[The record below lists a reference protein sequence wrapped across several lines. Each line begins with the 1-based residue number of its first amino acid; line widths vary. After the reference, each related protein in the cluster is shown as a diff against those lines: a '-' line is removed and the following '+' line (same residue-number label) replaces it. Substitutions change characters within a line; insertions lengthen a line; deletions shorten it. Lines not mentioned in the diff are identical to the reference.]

1 MPHSS
6 SWTHSTDVDVR
17 VEQLLAGLTLAQK
30 IQLLT
35 TAPDSKFDE
44 VPVLA
49 QADGPSGVRRADLQ
63 NILGP
68 STAMPATIALAATW
82 SEECAREYGDIVGA
96 ECAALGIH
104 VLLGPG
110 MDIARAPWSGR
121 IFEAV
126 GEDALLASRII
137 AAYVPELQAHRVQAC
152 LKHYVGNNQEFRR
165 NDCDVIVDD
174 RTLHE
179 VYLPPFEAAIHA
191 GAASVMGSYN
201 RINGVFA
208 CENPH
213 VLTTILRDRLGFR
226 GWVVTDFM
234 AAHGA
239 VSGANAGLDRELGPH
254 HWQKDLIPALEAG
267 HVTIERIDEMVRRI
281 LRPTVGLG
289 QVDTPLPVGPLPVEK
304 HSAAA
309 QRIAEAAIV
318 LLKNDGD
325 LLPLSAVRSITVI
338 GSDADNVS
346 AAGGGSGRCEPTHAT
361 PVLQALRA
369 RAGANVRVEYAQGID
384 PITAGTLIPGPDAV
398 PSALLST
405 STGARGLRAQYFA
418 SLNFTGDPI
427 VEQDELLVEINRIL
441 FDSPALSTSSP
452 KRSPVPWQTGPKFSV
467 RWTGVIE
474 FPADGEYTLALCAL
488 GASRLWLD
496 NALVIDA
503 SSQSSAPT
511 AAASGS
517 SMPILGGASQ
527 NPQDLEI
534 PRKPFTGA
542 RITRHTLHARAGER
556 RTVRIEYAAD
566 HPAINFLNGAQFRFG
581 MIAPAGVVM
590 PLAKEAAALAA
601 TCDVAIVV
609 ARTQELEGMD
619 RAHLRLPGGQEE
631 LIRAVCAANPRT
643 IVVTMSGGPLDV
655 SNWNAAAPAIL
666 SAWFAGQEQGAAVA
680 RVLFGDV
687 APRGRLPL
695 TFPRG
700 ERTPLLT
707 PEQYPGVDGTIHYTE
722 GRAVGY
728 RGYAARGITPE
739 YPFGHGLTYTHFE
752 YADLQVTD
760 SAATFT
766 LKNVGARA
774 GCETA
779 QAYLTP
785 PVETGEPIK
794 LAGFVQVELQPGETQ
809 RVTIPFDARARSMW
823 NAARAEWE
831 RVDGDWQVHV
841 GASAGNVRLRA

>member
-1 MPHSS
+1 
-6 SWTHSTDVDVR
+6 
-17 VEQLLAGLTLAQK
+17 
-30 IQLLT
+30 
-35 TAPDSKFDE
+35 
-44 VPVLA
+44 
-49 QADGPSGVRRADLQ
+49 
-63 NILGP
+63 
-68 STAMPATIALAATW
+68 
-82 SEECAREYGDIVGA
+82 
-96 ECAALGIH
+96 
-104 VLLGPG
+104 
-110 MDIARAPWSGR
+110 
-121 IFEAV
+121 
-126 GEDALLASRII
+126 
-137 AAYVPELQAHRVQAC
+137 
-152 LKHYVGNNQEFRR
+152 
-165 NDCDVIVDD
+165 
-174 RTLHE
+174 
-179 VYLPPFEAAIHA
+179 
-191 GAASVMGSYN
+191 
-201 RINGVFA
+201 
-208 CENPH
+208 
-213 VLTTILRDRLGFR
+213 
-226 GWVVTDFM
+226 
-234 AAHGA
+234 
-239 VSGANAGLDRELGPH
+239 
-254 HWQKDLIPALEAG
+254 
-267 HVTIERIDEMVRRI
+267 
-281 LRPTVGLG
+281 
-289 QVDTPLPVGPLPVEK
+289 
-304 HSAAA
+304 
-309 QRIAEAAIV
+309 
-318 LLKNDGD
+318 
-325 LLPLSAVRSITVI
+325 
-338 GSDADNVS
+338 
-346 AAGGGSGRCEPTHAT
+346 
-361 PVLQALRA
+361 
-369 RAGANVRVEYAQGID
+369 
-384 PITAGTLIPGPDAV
+384 V

-405 STGARGLRAQYFA
+405 STGTRGLRAQYFA

-496 NALVIDA
+496 DALVIDA

-542 RITRHTLHARAGER
+542 RIVRHTLHARVGER
-556 RTVRIEYAAD
+556 RAVRIEYAAD

-707 PEQYPGVDGTIHYTE
+707 LEQYPGVDGTIHYTE
-722 GRAVGY
+722 
-728 RGYAARGITPE
+728 
-739 YPFGHGLTYTHFE
+739 

-760 SAATFT
+760 DAATFT
-766 LKNVGARA
+766 LKNTGARA

-794 LAGFVQVELQPGETQ
+794 LAGFVQVELQPGEAR

-831 RVDGDWQVHV
+831 RIGGDWQVHV
-841 GASAGNVRLRA
+841 GASAGDVRLRA

>member
-1 MPHSS
+1 MSHTAWPHSA
-6 SWTHSTDVDVR
+6 DVDAR
-17 VEQLLAGLTLAQK
+17 VERLLTGLTLAQK

-44 VPVLA
+44 LPVLE

-63 NILGP
+63 NIHGT

-82 SEECAREYGDIVGA
+82 SEECARDYGDTLGA
-96 ECAALGIH
+96 ECAALGVH

-121 IFEAV
+121 IFESV

-137 AAYVPELQAHRVQAC
+137 AAYVPALQAHRVQAC
-152 LKHYVGNNQEFRR
+152 LKHYVVNNQEFRR
-165 NDCDVIVDD
+165 NDCNVIVDD

-179 VYLPPFEAAIHA
+179 VYLPPFEAAIRA

-213 VLTTILRDRLGFR
+213 VLTTVLRDRFGFR

-234 AAHGA
+234 AVHGA
-239 VSGANAGLDRELGPH
+239 VSGANAGLDRELAPH
-254 HWQKDLIPALEAG
+254 HWHKELVPAIEAG
-267 HVTIERIDEMVRRI
+267 HVTLERIDEMVRRI

-289 QVDTPLPVGPLPVEK
+289 QVDAPLPVGPLPVEK

-325 LLPLSAVRSITVI
+325 LLPLSGVRSIAVI

-361 PVLQALRA
+361 PVLHALRA
-369 RAGANVRVEYAQGID
+369 RAGADVRVAYAQGVD
-384 PITAGTLIPGPDAV
+384 PITAGTLVPGPDAA

-405 STGARGLRAQYFA
+405 PAGARGLRAQYFA
-418 SLNFTGDPI
+418 SLDFSGDPI
-427 VEQDELLVEINRIL
+427 VEQDELLVEVNRIL

-452 KRSPVPWQTGPKFSV
+452 KRSPVPWRTGPKFSV
-467 RWTGVIE
+467 RWTGTLE
-474 FPADGEYTLALCAL
+474 FPADGDYTLTLSAL
-488 GASRLWLD
+488 GSARLWLD
-496 NALVIDA
+496 DALVIDDA
-503 SSQSSAPT
+503 LR
-511 AAASGS
+511 AAAPAATSGS

-534 PRKPFTGA
+534 PKEPFTGA
-542 RITRHTLHARAGER
+542 HISRHTLRARAGER
-556 RTVRIEYAAD
+556 RAVRIEYAAD

-581 MIAPAGVVM
+581 MVAPAGVIM
-590 PLAKEAAALAA
+590 PLAQEAAALAA
-601 TCDVAIVV
+601 SCDVAVVV

-619 RAHLRLPGGQEE
+619 RPHLRLPGGQEE

-655 SNWNAAAPAIL
+655 SRWNAAAPAVL
-666 SAWFAGQEQGAAVA
+666 SAWFAGQEQGAAIA
-680 RVLFGDV
+680 RMLFGDV

-707 PEQYPGVDGTIHYTE
+707 PEQYPGVDGTIRYLE

-728 RGYAARGITPE
+728 RGYNALGITPE
-739 YPFGHGLTYTHFE
+739 YPFGHGLTYTRFD

-760 SAATFT
+760 DAATFT
-766 LKNVGARA
+766 LRNVGARA

-779 QAYLTP
+779 QVYLTP
-785 PVETGEPIK
+785 PAETGEPIK
-794 LAGFVQVELQPGETQ
+794 LAGFVQVELQPGESR

-823 NAARAEWE
+823 NVARAEWE
-831 RVDGDWQVHV
+831 TVGGAWKVQV
-841 GASAGNVRLRA
+841 GASAGDVRLTAR